1 VKKIIFSCFFSLFL
15 VFDVFAAPQFES
27 DVSVDITAS
36 SVAEAKKL
44 AMSKAVRD
52 GLNNVILSVSTQA
65 TVDELNK
72 LNDNQIQHFVSE
84 VMVLMEK
91 SSDVR
96 YIADLRISVNE
107 GVLKS
112 YIEENNLPLV
122 VGEEQDVLVIPLLE
136 KEDGSFE
143 LWGPENVWRDA
154 FANKKN
160 LRKGN
165 LNINLIQKN
174 LGNITVVET
183 NRIFDMSEN
192 EYHEMSSFNNVED
205 IYVLKYSLKDGKV
218 YVKYFPKGDVSEVLI
233 EESTMS
239 EMVDKVLPFFKDV
252 KKVSHEAQNSVVVEE
267 VFETIYNYPRLGK
280 WMELKQLLESIP
292 QVQEVKV
299 ISLAKGK
306 VHFRFKYVGV
316 IEKLQT
322 TLGLK
327 GYHLSKEGDFY
338 AIN

>member
-1 VKKIIFSCFFSLFL
+1 MKKIIFSCFFSLFL

-52 GLNNVILSVSTQA
+52 GLNNVVLSISTQES
-65 TVDELNK
+65 VDELNK
-72 LNDNQIQHFVSE
+72 LNDNQIQHFISE

-112 YIEENNLPLV
+112 YITENNLPLV
-122 VGEEQDVLVIPLLE
+122 VGEDKDVLVVPLLE
-136 KEDGSFE
+136 KEDGSLE
-143 LWGPENVWRDA
+143 LWGENIWRDT

-183 NRIFDMSEN
+183 NRIFDMNEN
-192 EYHEMSSFNNVED
+192 EYQEMSSFNNVED

-233 EESTMS
+233 EESSMS
-239 EMVDKVLPFFKDV
+239 EMVEKVLPFFKDE
-252 KKVSHEAQNSVVVEE
+252 KKVSDKAQNSAVVEE
-267 VFETIYNYPRLGK
+267 TFETIYNYPRLGK

-292 QVQEVKV
+292 QVQDVKV

-327 GYHLSKEGDFY
+327 GYHLSKEGDLY